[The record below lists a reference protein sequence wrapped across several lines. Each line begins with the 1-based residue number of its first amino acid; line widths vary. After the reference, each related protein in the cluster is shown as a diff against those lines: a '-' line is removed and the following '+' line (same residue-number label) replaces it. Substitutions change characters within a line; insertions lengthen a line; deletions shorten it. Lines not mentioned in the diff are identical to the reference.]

1 MPYWQLYYHLI
12 WATKEREPLI
22 TPQFEPKLWD
32 YLRGKGLDL
41 GGIVYAVGGVADHV
55 HVAVAIPPRIAV
67 ATYAGQLKG
76 ASSHWMTHLADHPAP
91 FEWQDGYGA
100 FSFSR
105 RSLPQVVQ
113 YVLHQHEHHQ
123 KGDLI
128 EEMERIEVEN
138 YGP

>member
-1 MPYWQLYYHLI
+1 MPYWQLHYHLI
-12 WATKEREPLI
+12 WATKDHEPVI
-22 TPQFEPKLWD
+22 TPEFEPKLWD

-41 GGIVYAVGGVADHV
+41 GGKVHAVGGVADHV
-55 HVAVAIPPRIAV
+55 HIAVSIPPRIAV
-67 ATYAGQLKG
+67 ASYIGQLKG
-76 ASSHWMTHLADHPAP
+76 ASSHWMTHLAGHPAP

-123 KGDLI
+123 KGNLI